1 MVEKPCRWGTKMYR
15 KPTGQIS
22 LLEDFR
28 FFAGGKLDANNRWVK
43 MADLIPWDV
52 VEDRYAS
59 HFPKHT
65 GNVAKP
71 VRVALG
77 ALIIKEKCGFSDEET
92 VQQIMENPYL
102 QYFIGLEEFQ
112 TTPPFDSSSMV
123 HFRKRL
129 DAKVIAELNEALC
142 KGKTKTETQ
151 DDKDQNTPPPSS
163 GCTDDN
169 RREDKASSE
178 QPPQQNHGK
187 LILDATCTPADVK
200 YPTDFS
206 LLNDA
211 REKLEAMVD
220 TLHENQIGKELKPR
234 TYRQKARKLYL
245 KLEKNRKPRSREIRK
260 AIRKQLSF
268 VARDLQIVLR
278 LSAKYPEGLS
288 KRQQKDLETI
298 QILFEQQKTMYD
310 QRVHTIEERIVSIS
324 QPHVRPIVRGKKTA
338 ATEFGAKVAISIVNG
353 YAWIEKLSWE
363 AFNEGTSLVESVET
377 YKKRHGNY
385 PESVIADKIY
395 RNRDNLQYCKLHGI
409 RLNGPKLGRPSK
421 DKKEHLEQRRL
432 EKQEAGL
439 RNAVEAKFGE
449 GKRCYGLGRIMA
461 RLKETSETVIGLQ
474 FIIMN
479 LGKRLR
485 DLLYLFWETAFFE
498 WEILFIA

>member
-1 MVEKPCRWGTKMYR
+1 MYR

-142 KGKTKTETQ
+142 EGKTKTETQ
-151 DDKDQNTPPPSS
+151 DHKDQDTPPPSS

-169 RREDKASSE
+169 CREDKASSE
-178 QPPQQNHGK
+178 QPPNK
-187 LILDATCTPADVK
+187 TTENS
-200 YPTDFS
+200 FW
-206 LLNDA
+206 
-211 REKLEAMVD
+211 M
-220 TLHENQIGKELKPR
+220 LHAPR
-234 TYRQKARKLYL
+234 
-245 KLEKNRKPRSREIRK
+245 P
-260 AIRKQLSF
+260 
-268 VARDLQIVLR
+268 
-278 LSAKYPEGLS
+278 
-288 KRQQKDLETI
+288 
-298 QILFEQQKTMYD
+298 M
-310 QRVHTIEERIVSIS
+310 
-324 QPHVRPIVRGKKTA
+324 
-338 ATEFGAKVAISIVNG
+338 
-353 YAWIEKLSWE
+353 
-363 AFNEGTSLVESVET
+363 
-377 YKKRHGNY
+377 
-385 PESVIADKIY
+385 
-395 RNRDNLQYCKLHGI
+395 
-409 RLNGPKLGRPSK
+409 
-421 DKKEHLEQRRL
+421 
-432 EKQEAGL
+432 
-439 RNAVEAKFGE
+439 
-449 GKRCYGLGRIMA
+449 
-461 RLKETSETVIGLQ
+461 
-474 FIIMN
+474 
-479 LGKRLR
+479 
-485 DLLYLFWETAFFE
+485 
-498 WEILFIA
+498 

>member
-1 MVEKPCRWGTKMYR
+1 MYR

-43 MADLIPWDV
+43 MADLIPWDI
-52 VEDRYAS
+52 VEDRYAEQ
-59 HFPKHT
+59 FPKHT

-92 VQQIMENPYL
+92 VRQIMENPYL

-129 DAKVIAELNEALC
+129 DSKVISELNEALYE
-142 KGKTKTETQ
+142 GKKSTETK
-151 DDKDQNTPPPSS
+151 DNRDQNNHPPDSGCGGDSSNEEKPSS
-163 GCTDDN
+163 DQTTSKN
-169 RREDKASSE
+169 
-178 QPPQQNHGK
+178 NGK

-200 YPTDFS
+200 YPTDLS
-206 LLNDA
+206 LLNES

-220 TLHENQIGKELKPR
+220 SLHENQKGQEQKPR
-234 TYRQKARKLYL
+234 TYRLKARKHYL

-260 AIRKQLSF
+260 AIRKQLGY
-268 VARDLQIVLR
+268 VARDLKIVATLFG
-278 LSAKYPEGLS
+278 KYPLGLS
-288 KRQQKDLETI
+288 RRQQQDLITI
-298 QILFEQQKTMYD
+298 QKLFDQQKSMYD
-310 QRVHTIEERIVSIS
+310 NRVHTIEERIVSIS

-338 ATEFGAKVAISIVNG
+338 ATEFGAKVAISVVNG
-353 YAWIEKLSWE
+353 FAWIEKLSWD
-363 AFNEGTSLVESVET
+363 AFNEGKTLIESVET
-377 YKKRHGNY
+377 YMKRTGYY

-395 RNRDNLQYCKLHGI
+395 RNRENLQYCKAHGI
-409 RLNGPKLGRPSK
+409 RLNGPRLGRPPE
-421 DKKEHLEQRRL
+421 DKKERLEERRL
-432 EKQEAGL
+432 EKQEAGI
-439 RNAVEAKFGE
+439 RNAVEGKFGE

-474 FIIMN
+474 FVIMN
-479 LGKRLR
+479 LSKRLR
-485 DLLYLFWETAFFE
+485 DLLRLFLEAIFSNYKNL
-498 WEILFIA
+498 ILA

>member
-1 MVEKPCRWGTKMYR
+1 M
-15 KPTGQIS
+15 
-22 LLEDFR
+22 
-28 FFAGGKLDANNRWVK
+28 
-43 MADLIPWDV
+43 
-52 VEDRYAS
+52 
-59 HFPKHT
+59 
-65 GNVAKP
+65 
-71 VRVALG
+71 
-77 ALIIKEKCGFSDEET
+77 
-92 VQQIMENPYL
+92 
-102 QYFIGLEEFQ
+102 
-112 TTPPFDSSSMV
+112 
-123 HFRKRL
+123 
-129 DAKVIAELNEALC
+129 
-142 KGKTKTETQ
+142 
-151 DDKDQNTPPPSS
+151 
-163 GCTDDN
+163 
-169 RREDKASSE
+169 
-178 QPPQQNHGK
+178 
-187 LILDATCTPADVK
+187 K

-211 REKLEAMVD
+211 REKLEAIVD

-268 VARDLQIVLR
+268 AARDLQIVLR

-288 KRQQKDLETI
+288 KRQQKDLDTI
-298 QILFEQQKTMYD
+298 QTLFEQQKTMYD

-363 AFNEGTSLVESVET
+363 AFNEGTSLIKSVET

-439 RNAVEAKFGE
+439 RNAVEAKFG
-449 GKRCYGLGRIMA
+449 
-461 RLKETSETVIGLQ
+461 
-474 FIIMN
+474 
-479 LGKRLR
+479 
-485 DLLYLFWETAFFE
+485 
-498 WEILFIA
+498 